1 MTCIRYFVLWAH
13 LLSWVLL
20 LGAGCSPGRG
30 EEPSS
35 DAASM
40 AAPDKA
46 VRWAEGFGWA
56 AQGRLLWL
64 ADAGDTTWWAHQ
76 WSGPGPGGVAVTVLG
91 PADGLKVATWSTTHV
106 PYLRAI
112 GAEAQW
118 VASGYAERV
127 QLPEES
133 IVALGGDAGLD
144 EERLLVSGAD
154 LLTSYPLGTDGGT
167 SERTGVPVL
176 PLTEYAES
184 HPLGRA
190 EYLRV
195 FGWLTGR
202 EAAADS
208 VFDVIESAYSDIR
221 LQAEELAAT
230 QGRPVVFTGSN
241 QNGRWTAPGVEGL
254 VARLIQDAGG
264 RYAFE
269 EAVVGDMA
277 LNRVGSNYEV
287 ELEQCAAIAA
297 CSILGQGGPCTRR
310 LGPNASPIGGA
321 VVRFHGQD
329 PLHCN
334 TAEVDYFGLRSSSPI
349 GCWPISPSC
358 SMASIRVRPE
368 RISSPRRQG
377 AGPT

>member
-1 MTCIRYFVLWAH
+1 MTCIRSFVLWAH

-35 DAASM
+35 DAASI
-40 AAPDKA
+40 AGPDKA

-64 ADAGDTTWWAHQ
+64 ADTGDTTWWAHQ
-76 WSGPGPGGVAVTVLG
+76 WSGPGPGSVAVTVLG
-91 PADGLKVATWSTTHV
+91 PAVGLQVATWSTTHV

-154 LLTSYPLGTDGGT
+154 LLTSYPFGNPMEGT

-221 LQAEELAAT
+221 LQAEELAAA
-230 QGRPVVFTGSN
+230 QGRPVVFTGSS
-241 QNGRWTAPGVEGL
+241 QNGRWTAPGAEGL

-297 CSILGQGGPCTRR
+297 RSAFWGK
-310 LGPNASPIGGA
+310 
-321 VVRFHGQD
+321 VVHAPEGWDRTQAQLEAPWCDFTGKT
-329 PLHCN
+329 LFHCN
-334 TAEVDYFGLRSSSPI
+334 TAEVDYFGAAVLEPHRMLADLAQLLHGLDS
-349 GCWPISPSC
+349 G
-358 SMASIRVRPE
+358 A
-368 RISSPRRQG
+368 PRTYFK
-377 AGPT
+377 PTPP